1 MLTYHIIKCTAILIG
16 IKTYQA
22 YGLWIIEIKGNS
34 RRDNFDW
41 NLQSSA
47 SQLLLLLLLYM
58 KLSGSKVGYT
68 VV

>member
-1 MLTYHIIKCTAILIG
+1 MLAYHIIKCTAILIG

-41 NLQSSA
+41 NFKSA